1 MLCLVEDENG
11 RSEGHDKVLM
21 AITEAG
27 EKSKQHRFKPII
39 DALKVKDNHTLSSS
53 CLQFI
58 NAVIAQVDDFD
69 YRMHLRNEIV
79 RTGLIDLLEPLRNLN
94 IEQIDVQLKIFDKY
108 REDDADEQQQR
119 FDNVKVDMDDINDCI
134 EVLKNTTIDTPAE
147 AFFLSILQ
155 HLLFIRDDI
164 ETKSAY
170 YQLIEECITQIVLHK
185 AGYDPDFRANRR
197 FQIDVQPL
205 IEGLKGILLFKNLSN
220 SLLFFCLFYRKVEA
234 RFGKKK

>member
-1 MLCLVEDENG
+1 
-11 RSEGHDKVLM
+11 M

-27 EKSKQHRFKPII
+27 EKSRQQRFKPII
-39 DALKVKDNHTLSSS
+39 DALKVKDASKVKENHQLYSLS
-53 CLQFI
+53 LQFI
-58 NAVIAQVDDFD
+58 NAVIAQAFDFD

-79 RTGLIDLLEPLRNLN
+79 RTGFIDCLEPLRNLDV
-94 IEQIDVQLKIFDKY
+94 ESIDVQLNVFDNM
-108 REDDADEQQQR
+108 RENDADEQQLR
-119 FDNVKVDMDDINDCI
+119 FDNVKVDMDDIDQCM
-134 EVLKNTTIDTPAE
+134 ELLKNTTVDTPAE

-170 YQLIEECITQIVLHK
+170 YQLIEECVTQIVLHK

-205 IEGLKGILLFKNLSN
+205 IDGLKGINN
-220 SLLFFCLFYRKVEA
+220 
-234 RFGKKK
+234 